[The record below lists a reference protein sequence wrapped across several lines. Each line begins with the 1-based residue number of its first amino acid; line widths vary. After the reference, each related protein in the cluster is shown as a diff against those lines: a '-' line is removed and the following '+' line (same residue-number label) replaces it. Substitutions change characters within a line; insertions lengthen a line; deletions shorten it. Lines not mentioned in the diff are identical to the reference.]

1 MLVGPSDSITTDR
14 QNGVAHP
21 GPPASPGQAPCSSPS
36 SGGGRG
42 GAYRVNAGV
51 LTPLLAS
58 AFTGLTD
65 QFFNGVTLGMLY
77 ILVALGLNIILGLM
91 GVINF
96 SHGSFFMLGAYLAF
110 TLAPHLGFWPSII
123 VAALVIGAFGM
134 LFEMVLIRPLYGRLP
149 EYTLLLTFG
158 TALIFEQVVRRIWGD
173 DAVRFPDLPGYL
185 QGSISIGGSQ
195 FPVYKDLFLVV
206 VTVAI
211 LVGVWLVIN
220 RTNIGMIIRAGTR
233 DAEMVKILGIN
244 MPMMFTLVFGL
255 GSFMAGLAGALAAP
269 IYAIQPAL
277 ASSWI
282 ILTFVIVTVG
292 GIGSFWGAIV
302 GGLLI
307 GVLSS
312 MMELVYPPAVELT
325 GFIIMGVI
333 LLVRPRG
340 IFGVEGIFE

>member
-1 MLVGPSDSITTDR
+1 
-14 QNGVAHP
+14 
-21 GPPASPGQAPCSSPS
+21 
-36 SGGGRG
+36 
-42 GAYRVNAGV
+42 V
-51 LTPLLAS
+51 LTLLVAS
-58 AFTGLTD
+58 AFSGFSD

-96 SHGSFFMLGAYLAF
+96 SHGSFFMLGAYVAY
-110 TLAPHLGFWPSII
+110 TLDPHVGFWPS
-123 VAALVIGAFGM
+123 VLAAALVIGAFGT

-158 TALIFEQVVRRIWGD
+158 TALIFEQVARRIWGD
-173 DAVRFPDLPGYL
+173 DAVRFPDLPAYL
-185 QGSISIGGSQ
+185 QGSVAIGGSQ
-195 FPVYKDLFLVV
+195 FPVYKDLFLVI
-206 VTVAI
+206 VTLLI
-211 LVGVWLVIN
+211 LGVVWLIIN

-244 MPMMFTLVFGL
+244 MPMMFSLVFGL

-277 ASSWI
+277 GSSWV
-282 ILTFVIVTVG
+282 ILTFVIVIVG
-292 GIGSFWGAIV
+292 GIGSFWGAVV

-312 MMELVYPPAVELT
+312 MMELIYPPAVELT
-325 GFIIMGVI
+325 GFIIMGII

-340 IFGVEGIFE
+340 IFGVEGLFE